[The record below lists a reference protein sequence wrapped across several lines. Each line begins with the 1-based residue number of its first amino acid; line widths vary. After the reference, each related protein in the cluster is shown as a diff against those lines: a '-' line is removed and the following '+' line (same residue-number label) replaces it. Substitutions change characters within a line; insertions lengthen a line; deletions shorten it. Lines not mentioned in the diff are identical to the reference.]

1 MNRPSRPANAPCD
14 FCPYNLGLL
23 HAFVNP
29 CPRCMAN
36 GYAFFERLIR
46 QSGASIDAKRPGHAR
61 PN

>member
-1 MNRPSRPANAPCD
+1 MKSPSHPENAPCD

-23 HAFVNP
+23 HTFVNP

-46 QSGASIDAKRPGHAR
+46 QSEAPIDAKRPGHPR